1 MYDVNRS
8 LLKHLTESQFKLKD
22 LPSPSNV
29 VSSGASTP
37 TTSGSHGNISFISQ
51 LQDFGKS
58 IGKKRTNSTV
68 TKFKSNNTPTSSTSS
83 PTVTVTPKP
92 VVKLTFGESF
102 KKISPLLRLYTV
114 YINGYPKA
122 NEAYHKIVKDEP
134 LSQFLG
140 NLRKNDPQFKGS
152 DLSSLLIQPI
162 QRLPRY
168 GLLLETLVKNT
179 PEFHYDYQSLMESYT
194 LIKGITGELNEK
206 RNVFESQKRIVE
218 MTSKFPLFNAE
229 TESDSGVKHRK
240 ILNHRRYV
248 KEEEFLVKSSVIDA
262 WVKCDLFLYSD
273 ILLIGQSEIEEEES
287 MSLDIINVVKKSK
300 KGLMRLSTEDGDSI
314 NEMKQNHHLSNMKE
328 LNFPNLYLH
337 LALFK
342 KVELK
347 KVEDED
353 IMVITFL
360 DKTYEVKE
368 IKKGTCSNWVEEINS
383 LMEKDMTDL
392 KKDLEKNMDLDFVLK
407 SKQHVRDKR
416 QEQIDSM
423 NKEFEAMI
431 EKYSKI
437 FTSISA
443 EEDLV
448 DEDVQKFLRN
458 DSKFI
463 KEHFSSRVIPASK
476 LQLSQVSKLS
486 KNAHLSDKEVETFS
500 KSFSFPNEKMNLR
513 KEKIQQFSQSLKEM
527 EDKKT
532 FQKVSTPNLVKIQV
546 DSKKINLMVDVKKNK

>member
-1 MYDVNRS
+1 MYDVNKS
-8 LLKHLTESQFKLKD
+8 LLKHLTESQFKLKE
-22 LPSPSNV
+22 LPSPSNLI
-29 VSSGASTP
+29 SSGTSTP
-37 TTSGSHGNISFISQ
+37 TISGSQGNSTSFISQ
-51 LQDFGKS
+51 LQDFGKA

-68 TKFKSNNTPTSSTSS
+68 TKFKSNSSTSS
-83 PTVTVTPKP
+83 PTVAPSTPPKP

-122 NEAYHKIVKDEP
+122 SEAFHKIIKDES
-134 LSQFLG
+134 LCQYLQH
-140 NLRKNDPQFKGS
+140 LRKNDPQFKGS

-179 PEFHYDYQSLMESYT
+179 PDFHYDYQSLMESYT

-206 RNVFESQKRIVE
+206 RNIFESQKRIVE
-218 MTSKFPLFNAE
+218 MTSKFPLFTAE

-248 KEEEFLVKSSVIDA
+248 KEEEFLVKSSIIDA

-273 ILLIGQSEIEEEES
+273 ILLIGQSDMDHEEES
-287 MSLDIINVVKKSK
+287 ISLDISNVVKKSK
-300 KGLMRLSTEDGDSI
+300 KGLMRLSTEDPDSI
-314 NEMKQNHHLSNMKE
+314 IEMKSNHHQSMKE

-337 LALFK
+337 LSLFK
-342 KVELK
+342 KVEK
-347 KVEDED
+347 KDEEQ
-353 IMVITFL
+353 MVITFL
-360 DKTYEVKE
+360 DKTYELKE
-368 IKKGTCSNWVEEINS
+368 IKKGTCSQWVEEISS

-392 KKDLEKNMDLDFVLK
+392 KKDQKLDLDFVLK

-486 KNAHLSDKEVETFS
+486 KNAHLSEKEVESFS
-500 KSFSFPNEKMNLR
+500 KSFSFPNEKMNHR
-513 KEKIQQFSQSLKEM
+513 KEKIQQFSQSLREM

-532 FQKVSTPNLVKIQV
+532 FQKVSTPNLVKITV
-546 DSKKINLMVDVKKNK
+546 DSKSMKSNLDLKKK